1 MSSLS
6 DAGEAMALDHMFT
19 ATAVTRPTA
28 WWFALYTAAPSDT
41 GGGTEVTNANAYA
54 RTSVVFTRSGTTPT
68 QVANTSQVDF
78 PTATGSWGTIT
89 HIGIVTS
96 ATHGGGVLL
105 AWAPL
110 DTSRA
115 ITTGEIFRVAAGG
128 VVVTL
133 A

>member
-19 ATAVTRPTA
+19 ASAVTRPTA
-28 WWFALYTAAPSDT
+28 WWFALFTAAPSDT
-41 GGGTEVTNANAYA
+41 GGGTEVTGGSYA
-54 RTSVVFTRSGTTPT
+54 RASVTFTRSGTSPT
-68 QVANTSQVDF
+68 QVANSAQVDF
-78 PTATGSWGTIT
+78 TTATASWGTVT
-89 HIGIVTS
+89 HIGIFTAS
-96 ATHGGGVLL
+96 TAGTML

-110 DTSRA
+110 DTSRT
-115 ITTGEIFRVAAGG
+115 INTGEIFRVAAGG